1 MAKFSGMVGFEIQK
15 ETEPGVWSSEIT
27 EHKYRGD
34 ILNQVMRREGTD
46 KVNED
51 INISNQISIVANA
64 YANRNIEKI
73 RYVIYMGTKWKVT
86 SVEVQFPR
94 LILSVGGVYND

>member
-1 MAKFSGMVGFEIQK
+1 MAKFSGAIGFEDQV
-15 ETEPGVWSSEIT
+15 ETEPGVWSQDIV
-27 EHKYRGD
+27 EHHYRGD
-34 ILNQVMRREGTD
+34 ILNQYMRREGSD

-51 INISNQISIVANA
+51 INISNQISIIANA
-64 YANRNIEKI
+64 YANKNIEKM
-73 RYVIYMGTKWKVT
+73 RYVTYMGTKWKIT